1 MLSLN
6 GSVSQSGKKLP
17 PETLV
22 YLPMDSNTNNVIN
35 NASFST
41 WMQDAGINSYLT
53 DGKFNNGLRI
63 YSSDWAAWIWWV
75 MPLPKVFNPSKTP
88 NWTMQWWGSVYVPP
102 VNFPARTYA
111 SCEVSF
117 CLVEKQIDNSYLFN
131 SSLIAMGAG
140 NSISYGNDGPSVGN
154 SYSRISSGMADYYT
168 EFYRNDSAFNNIS
181 FFRVVKNSTDI
192 RFYRD
197 GALLYARSLSSYA
210 NENKDYQYVGIQA
223 YSYSY
228 NNGQVQMLIDDILFV
243 PKALD
248 GTEVPT
254 SPYL

>member
-35 NASFST
+35 NASFSI
-41 WMQDAGINSYLT
+41 WMQDAGIYGYLT

-63 YSSDWAAWIWWV
+63 YSSDWAVWIWWV
-75 MPLPKVFNPSKTP
+75 MPLPKVFNASKTP
-88 NWTMQWWGSVYVPP
+88 EWTAQWWGSVYVPP
-102 VNFPARTYA
+102 VDFPRRNYA
-111 SCEVSF
+111 SCTVSL
-117 CLVEKQIDNSYLFN
+117 CLVQKWAEDNYTFG
-131 SSLIAMGAG
+131 SSFISMGAG
-140 NSISYGNDGPSVGN
+140 NSITYGNDGPYVGDAF
-154 SYSRISSGMADYYT
+154 SRISSGMSNYYT
-168 EFYRNDSAFNNIS
+168 EVYRNDSAFNTIS
-181 FFRVVKNSTDI
+181 FFRVVKTSTDI
-192 RFYRD
+192 KFYRN
-197 GALLYARSLSSYA
+197 GILLYSTSFSTYA
-210 NENKDYQYVGIQA
+210 TLNQDYQYIGLQA
-223 YSYSY
+223 NSYSYS
-228 NNGQVQMLIDDILFV
+228 NGQIQMLIDDVLFV